1 MIEHKGDERQ
11 KLATPTAPLRGKIS
25 FMDHS
30 SDDEINI
37 DDLITL
43 VEAGQ
48 NSAQDERI
56 RAISKLGD
64 VATKSADV
72 RAIVTLIDCV
82 RGDMDARVVNHTI
95 SVLSRIK
102 AYSATPVIIDAL
114 LATHIAIYDQQTDP
128 DFIEDSPDS
137 LRIRCT
143 AAQALGRMGDDQAIV
158 SLMSILNDKNQN
170 YRLRLACAESLG
182 KLGNQNAVDPLIN
195 ILSDDRE
202 KSVYLKESAA
212 KALGMLGDIRAI
224 EPLIDILESK
234 KGIRDKFNFLKE
246 QVIEA
251 IARIGQPDMKAQDTL
266 LYALQDE
273 APSIRLA
280 AVEALEDIGDES
292 CIQHILPLV
301 SDSHDDIAIAAI
313 SAIYNLG
320 GEGEVKELLKR
331 DNLPQFLRDEIE
343 EYLE

>member
-1 MIEHKGDERQ
+1 MIEHKGKVSQ
-11 KLATPTAPLRGKIS
+11 QTATQTTSLRGKIS
-25 FMDHS
+25 IMEHS
-30 SDDEINI
+30 SDDAINI
-37 DDLITL
+37 DDLIQL
-43 VEAGQ
+43 AGAD
-48 NSAQDERI
+48 NDDAQDERI

-64 VATKSADV
+64 IATKSADV
-72 RAIVTLIDCV
+72 RAIVALIDCV
-82 RGDMDARVVNHTI
+82 RCSLDARIVNHTI

-114 LATHIAIYDQQTDP
+114 LATHITIYDEATDE
-128 DFIEDSPDS
+128 DFRESSDS
-137 LRIRCT
+137 LRIRCS

-158 SLMSILNDKNQN
+158 SLMSIVNDKNEN
-170 YRLRLACAESLG
+170 YRLRVTCAESLG

-251 IARIGQPDMKAQDTL
+251 IARIGQPDHKAQDSL
-266 LYALQDE
+266 LYALKDE

-280 AVEALEDIGDES
+280 AVEALEDIGDVS
-292 CIQHILPLV
+292 CIEHILPLV

-313 SAIYNLG
+313 SAIYHLG
-320 GEGEVKELLKR
+320 GESDIKALLQR

-343 EYLE
+343 EYLD